1 MAWQAGGGEDEVTA
15 GEFTC
20 RTSKTL
26 GWEDLWAAE
35 VAPAYA
41 ELRRFAWRLGM
52 SATPFAVNGILKRR
66 WWVRRAKMWE
76 YARGLACVVESGKS
90 KSTTET
96 QRSTEEFK
104 VIDFG
109 GGATLPVFWLAERG
123 AEVLCL
129 DVDAALVAHTNR
141 VAQQRGW
148 KLQASPHD
156 LTQNAPPGEW
166 GQFDAVISFS
176 VLEHIPYAQQE
187 VAMARLAGLLRP
199 CGVMAITFDFGSEA
213 AQPYAVRDA
222 QGVARLAQATGL
234 QFLDERGFVD
244 TGERFMLD
252 KRHRTKRF
260 TFASLM
266 MRRGNR

>member
-1 MAWQAGGGEDEVTA
+1 MTA
-15 GEFTC
+15 SEFTC
-20 RTSKTL
+20 RNSKTL
-26 GWEDLWAAE
+26 GWEDLRATE
-35 VAPAYA
+35 VAPVCAA
-41 ELRRFAWRLGM
+41 LRRLAWRLGM
-52 SATPFAVNGILKRR
+52 SGTPFAVNGILKRR

-76 YARGLACVVESGKS
+76 YARGLACAVNENAESKDA
-90 KSTTET
+90 EEA
-96 QRSTEEFK
+96 QRALRGAEK
-104 VIDFG
+104 IRVIDLG

-129 DVDAALVAHTNR
+129 DVDAGLVAHTNR

-148 KLQASPHD
+148 KLQASTHD
-156 LTQNAPPGEW
+156 VTQTAPPGAW

-187 VAMARLAGLLRP
+187 VALARLAGLLRP
-199 CGVMAITFDFGSEA
+199 GGVMAVTFDFGSEA
-213 AQPYAVRDA
+213 AQPYAIRDA

-234 QFLDERGFVD
+234 EFLDARGFVD

-252 KRHRTKRF
+252 KRHRAKRF

-266 MRRGNR
+266 MRRGNP

>member
-1 MAWQAGGGEDEVTA
+1 MTA
-15 GEFTC
+15 GEFTF

-26 GWEDLWAAE
+26 GWEDLRAAE
-35 VAPAYA
+35 VAPVCAA
-41 ELRRFAWRLGM
+41 LRRLAWRMGM
-52 SATPFAVNGILKRR
+52 SGTPFAVNGILKRR

-76 YARGLACVVESGKS
+76 YARGLACTV
-90 KSTTET
+90 
-96 QRSTEEFK
+96 RSAEK
-104 VIDFG
+104 IRVIDFG

-156 LTQNAPPGEW
+156 LTQTAPPVEW

-187 VAMARLAGLLRP
+187 VALARLAGLLRP
-199 CGVMAITFDFGSEA
+199 GGVLAVTFDFGTEA
-213 AQPYAVRDA
+213 AQSYAIRDA
-222 QGVARLAQATGL
+222 QDVARLAQATGL
-234 QFLDERGFVD
+234 RFLDARGFVD
-244 TGERFMLD
+244 TGERFLLD

-266 MRRGNR
+266 MRRGNP